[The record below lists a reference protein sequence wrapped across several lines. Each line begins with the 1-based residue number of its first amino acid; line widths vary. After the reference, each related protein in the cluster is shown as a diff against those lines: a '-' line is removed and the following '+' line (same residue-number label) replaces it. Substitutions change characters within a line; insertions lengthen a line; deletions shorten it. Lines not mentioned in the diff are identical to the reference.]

1 MHKSMA
7 IVTLLFLISV
17 APVTQAAS
25 ETDPKSSPDR
35 NYNLNQNNQGSDEE
49 AAKPYILNV
58 KEYGLTPEAFQKI
71 AVKAF
76 LKYHWKIETNEVT
89 RLQGSYS
96 KFGKTYK
103 TEIRFTGDKIVIE
116 YVPGSQSYNRKW
128 LGSLANNVKNEVR
141 AFRRE
146 AEAQRYLKK

>member
-1 MHKSMA
+1 MHQSIA
-7 IVTLLFLISV
+7 ILAGLLLISIS
-17 APVTQAAS
+17 PVTQSAN
-25 ETDPKSSPDR
+25 ETDSKVSSER
-35 NYNLNQNNQGSDEE
+35 NYNLNENNQGSDEE
-49 AAKPYILNV
+49 AAKPYNLSV
-58 KEYGLTPEAFQKI
+58 KDYGLTPDAFQKI

-76 LKYHWKIETNEVT
+76 LKYRWKIETNEGT

-103 TEIRFTGDKIVIE
+103 AEIRFTGDKIVIE
-116 YVPGSQSYNRKW
+116 YVPGAQSYNRKW
-128 LGSLANNVKNEVR
+128 LGSLANYVKSEVR